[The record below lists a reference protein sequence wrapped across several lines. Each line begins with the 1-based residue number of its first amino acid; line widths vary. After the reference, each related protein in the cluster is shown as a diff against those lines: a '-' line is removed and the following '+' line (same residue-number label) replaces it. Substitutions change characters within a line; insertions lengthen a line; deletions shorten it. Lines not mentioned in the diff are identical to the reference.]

1 MNGPVFTGHPDSKM
15 LVEDWIRAMQYL
27 LDSIELPLH
36 LCFPIVV
43 HHLSGEAQKLVLS
56 LPPSDQTPKRAF
68 EELRAEYGDTQGSLD
83 PLADFYERSQMSG
96 ESACSYAITLEAI
109 LRAVEEGASPFQIE
123 TGSSHDG

>member
-1 MNGPVFTGHPDSKM
+1 M
-15 LVEDWIRAMQYL
+15 
-27 LDSIELPLH
+27 
-36 LCFPIVV
+36 
-43 HHLSGEAQKLVLS
+43 
-56 LPPSDQTPKRAF
+56 
-68 EELRAEYGDTQGSLD
+68 D